1 MKRIKSK
8 AEIYEFKT
16 NKSKE
21 KLAKLKAIFME
32 KRNKID
38 NLEARLNKK
47 KIKITNKDL
56 FQ

>member
-21 KLAKLKAIFME
+21 KLEKLKAIFME